1 MFEEN
6 DAMFRKIKNL
16 HLAAFIFMGIQAIAY
31 GNVGESTDLYVIMT
45 VGFPKYC
52 DYQTETCSMWGS
64 QPNIKQL
71 GDWNPI
77 WLMTFFVVLASFD
90 HLVSYLY
97 MVKYPESAK
106 EWLFDIGRSRFQ
118 SRLSFTS
125 NYSPLIISIHFRF
138 LTLKI
143 LKFLCSNPFRMIEYS
158 ISASAMALAI
168 SILCGIS
175 DVHLVFLVFF
185 MTAIG
190 MLIGLVIEL
199 LPVDKYYNV
208 TDSDDVVG
216 EVATKQNFAMKSLNE
231 RLWNLRKIL
240 MGLGWAVIF
249 IPWLVLMCY
258 FFANAK
264 RRGEDPDGG
273 DLPTFVYFAF
283 LGTLVL
289 FIAFGVNSF
298 LCSIMK
304 WYSFPTAEI
313 VYIALSFTAKTFLAA
328 DVFGGLNSSNESEN
342 NS

>member
-1 MFEEN
+1 
-6 DAMFRKIKNL
+6 MFRKIKNL

-31 GNVGESTDLYVIMT
+31 GAVGESTDLYVIMT

-106 EWLFDIGRSRFQ
+106 EWLFDIG
-118 SRLSFTS
+118 
-125 NYSPLIISIHFRF
+125 
-138 LTLKI
+138 
-143 LKFLCSNPFRMIEYS
+143 SNPFRMIEYS
-158 ISASAMALAI
+158 ISAFAMALAI